1 MDQMIAP
8 ITLAMDQERELRWTF
23 SAIKNFEKRAREIL
37 KRLDVK
43 TERGLSITN
52 GGSIHAGFVL
62 GNFGRLSDIME
73 AAIGATTG
81 LDVLEDKN
89 GGPSQAAVAID
100 AYLEK
105 GGSLDDLQRA
115 LFESYQQSNDPSS
128 IATWKEAVAREEEIR
143 KVNQEKKATQL
154 EIAQEELRRDQARL
168 QELKSSGGQPI
179 PSPTSG

>member
-1 MDQMIAP
+1 MDQMTAP
-8 ITLAMDQERELRWTF
+8 ISLVMDQERELRWTF
-23 SAIKNFEKRAREIL
+23 SAIKTFEKRSREIL
-37 KRLDVK
+37 TRLDVK
-43 TERGLSITN
+43 TERGLPISKS
-52 GGSIHAGFVL
+52 GYIHAGYVL

-73 AAIGATTG
+73 AALGAAAG
-81 LDVLEDKN
+81 LKVLEGKD
-89 GGPSQAAVAID
+89 GAPSEAAQAMD
-100 AYLEK
+100 AYLLK

-143 KVNQEKKATQL
+143 KINQEKKATQL

-179 PSPTSG
+179 QSPT

>member
-1 MDQMIAP
+1 MENQNMTAH
-8 ITLAMDQERELRWTF
+8 ITLDMDQERELRWTF

-43 TERGLSITN
+43 TEQGLSIATN
-52 GGSIHAGFVL
+52 GSIHAGFVL

-81 LDVLEDKN
+81 LDVLEGKN
-89 GGPSQAAVAID
+89 GGPSEAARAID
-100 AYLEK
+100 AYLEH

-115 LFESYQQSNDPSS
+115 LFEAYQQSNDPSS
-128 IATWKEAVAREEEIR
+128 IADWKAAVAREEEIR
-143 KVNQEKKATQL
+143 KVHQVKKATHL

-168 QELKSSGGQPI
+168 AELKSSGGQPTQLPI
-179 PSPTSG
+179 

>member
-8 ITLAMDQERELRWTF
+8 ITLVMDQERELRWTF
-23 SAIKNFEKRAREIL
+23 SAIKNFEKKAREIL

-43 TERGLSITN
+43 TERGLSIATN
-52 GGSIHAGFVL
+52 GSIHAGYVL
-62 GNFGRLSDIME
+62 GNFGRLSDVVE
-73 AAIGATTG
+73 AAVGAAAG
-81 LDVLEDKN
+81 LDVLEGKN
-89 GGPSQAAVAID
+89 GGPSEAARAID

-105 GGSLDDLQRA
+105 GGSLEDLQRA

-168 QELKSSGGQPI
+168 QELKSSGGQPT
-179 PSPTSG
+179 PSHISG

>member
-23 SAIKNFEKRAREIL
+23 SAIKNFEKIAREIF

-62 GNFGRLSDIME
+62 GNFGRLSDVVE
-73 AAIGATTG
+73 AAVGAAAG
-81 LDVLEDKN
+81 LDVLEGKN
-89 GGPSQAAVAID
+89 GGPSEAARAID

-128 IATWKEAVAREEEIR
+128 IAEWKAAIAREEEIR
-143 KVNQEKKATQL
+143 RINQEKASTRM
-154 EIAQEELRRDQARL
+154 EIAQEELKRDQAKL
-168 QELKSSGGQPI
+168 AELKSSGGQPI